1 MELTRMFKFYNK
13 SNNKAQKI
21 YNQSMV
27 TTLVSMKSKLKHIIN
42 NQKMWLKQKNQS
54 LSKVKTLRT

>member
-1 MELTRMFKFYNK
+1 MEPTRMFKFYNK
-13 SNNKAQKI
+13 LNNKAQKI